1 MSEELKPCPWCNGEA
16 YAFPVLDRNGEHD
29 GFSVLCFGCDASIET
44 YASKEK
50 AIFAWNTRPIE
61 DALRAK
67 VAYLESALN
76 DAETDV
82 HKALSAFNELDAQW
96 ESVPWEAI
104 NNALYLAEEYAKYHL
119 AQSFGDDT
127 DYDAELRA
135 VDEWVRS
142 NAPTKE
148 PAK

>member
-1 MSEELKPCPWCNGEA
+1 MIERITVELTPDELWA
-16 YAFPVLDRNGEHD
+16 LDTAAIYALEKRTMPTH
-29 GFSVLCFGCDASIET
+29 IEMDVRPKLG
-44 YASKEK
+44 S
-50 AIFAWNTRPIE
+50 AIK
-61 DALRAK
+61 ALRTAEERARK
-67 VAYLESALN
+67 GKKDAN

>member
-1 MSEELKPCPWCNGEA
+1 MTDELKPCPWCGSAPKYMYDQA
-16 YAFPVLDRNGEHD
+16 YDVHCIWCPNKMCGVRPDVD
-29 GFSVLCFGCDASIET
+29 IYV
-44 YASKEK
+44 SKES
-50 AIFAWNTRPIE
+50 AVENWNQRPVE

-67 VAYLESALN
+67 
-76 DAETDV
+76 
-82 HKALSAFNELDAQW
+82 W